1 MVVEIVVRILFS
13 TFKCAMLDIITLS
26 SFVSNAPETKSRL
39 QCQMHQIVTQIN
51 HVMEQYTFQT
61 KTTQRVVRDFLII
74 IFPKDVVLL
83 FGLSVLKRAESYN
96 TNAIF
101 FIVFL
106 KSSGKIGV
114 FSKNLIVFNFIVNRR
129 T

>member
-1 MVVEIVVRILFS
+1 
-13 TFKCAMLDIITLS
+13 MLDIITLS

-101 FIVFL
+101 FIVFFA
-106 KSSGKIGV
+106 K
-114 FSKNLIVFNFIVNRR
+114 
-129 T
+129 